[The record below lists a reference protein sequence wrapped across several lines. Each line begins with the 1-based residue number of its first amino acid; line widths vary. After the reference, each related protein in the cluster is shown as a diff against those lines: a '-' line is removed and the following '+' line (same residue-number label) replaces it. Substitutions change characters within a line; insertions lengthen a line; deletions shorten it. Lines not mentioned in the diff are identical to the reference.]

1 MMHRTDL
8 LEKLHCDSILEAIGN
23 TPLVRLNRIVKDLP
37 CTVYAK
43 VESLN
48 PGLSAKDRIALKMI
62 EGAEK
67 DGTLTPGGTVIEST
81 SGNTG
86 FSVAMVA
93 AVKGYKCVLFTTQK
107 ISTEKLAALRALGAD
122 VIVCPTDVTP
132 EDPRSYYS
140 RAADLHKA
148 TPNSY
153 YINQYYNGGNIQ
165 SHYETTGPEIWRQT
179 NGDITHYVCA
189 CGTGGTISG
198 TARYLK
204 EQNPLVQV
212 IGVDAYGSVLKKYHE
227 TREFDKTEIYPYK
240 LEAVGKNII
249 PSNVDFDKIDE
260 FFKVRDDV
268 AAHRARELAKTEG
281 ILVGYSAGAALEGVF
296 KIADRLKKDDVVVVL
311 FSDHGSKYFG
321 KIFNDDW
328 MREQGFIEE

>member
-1 MMHRTDL
+1 MHRTDL
-8 LEKLHCDSILEAIGN
+8 LEKLHCDNILEAIGQ
-23 TPLVRLNRIVKDLP
+23 TPLVRLNRIVADLP

-43 VESLN
+43 MESLN

-62 EGAEK
+62 EGAEL
-67 DGTLTPGGTVIEST
+67 DETLTEGGTVIEST

-93 AVKGYKCVLFTTQK
+93 AVKGYNCVLFTTQK
-107 ISTEKLAALRALGAD
+107 ISTEKLAALRALGAE

-140 RAADLHKA
+140 RAQALHDA

-153 YINQYYNGGNIQ
+153 YINQYYNPGNIL

-198 TARYLK
+198 TSRYLK
-204 EQNPLVQV
+204 EQNPLVKV
-212 IGVDAYGSVLKKYHE
+212 IGVDAYGSVLKKFHE
-227 TREFDKTEIYPYK
+227 TGQLDKNEIYPYK

-249 PSNVDFDKIDE
+249 PSNVDFDIINE
-260 FFKVRDDV
+260 FVKVRDDE
-268 AAHRARELAKTEG
+268 AAHRARELARTEG

-296 KIADRLKKDDVVVVL
+296 KIADQLRPSDVVVVL

-328 MREQGFIEE
+328 MREQQFLED

>member
-1 MMHRTDL
+1 MNYQPD
-8 LEKLHCDSILEAIGN
+8 ILETLRCDTILDAIGD
-23 TPLVRLNRIVKDLP
+23 TPLVRLNRMVEHLP

-43 VESLN
+43 MESLN

-62 EGAEK
+62 ERAEES
-67 DGTLTPGGTVIEST
+67 GILREGGTVIEST

-86 FSVAMVA
+86 FSVAMVC

-107 ISTEKLAALRALGAD
+107 ISTEKMAALRALGAE
-122 VIVCPTDVTP
+122 VEVCPTDVTP

-140 RAADLHKA
+140 RAQSLHEA

-153 YINQYYNGGNIQ
+153 YINQYYNPGNIQ

-179 NGDITHYVCA
+179 EGEITHYICA

-198 TARYLK
+198 TAQFLK
-204 EQNPLVQV
+204 EQNPNVRV

-227 TREFDKTEIYPYK
+227 TGEFDKNEIFPYK

-249 PSNVDFDKIDE
+249 PSNVDFDSIDE
-260 FFKVRDDV
+260 FIKITDSE
-268 AAHRARELAKTEG
+268 AALRARELAKKEG
-281 ILVGYSAGAALEGVF
+281 ILVGYSAGAALAGVLAKANEF
-296 KIADRLKKDDVVVVL
+296 GPDDVVVVL

-328 MREQGFIEE
+328 MREQGFLE